1 MGSRRTRILAADR
14 GARVDQRIEHADGTT
29 LAAHWAQPTSTGS
42 VPALVVCHDFPTPPR
57 GSLASGLTF
66 PEFADRIA
74 TQAGWRVLTF
84 NFRGTGG
91 SAGDFSIGGWRADL
105 RLAVEK
111 VLEVPET
118 LGVWILGTGVGGAL
132 ALDVAAED
140 PRVRGVA
147 ALGAPANLSDWSRD
161 ASRFVRHCRRM
172 SVFQSETGPP
182 DLGAW
187 AREIASVDSE
197 ASARALA
204 PRPLLLLHGTDD
216 DVVSTSDSQL
226 LAEAHGSAELRIIGN
241 AGRRLRH
248 DPRAVASVLGW
259 LDRQII

>member
-1 MGSRRTRILAADR
+1 M
-14 GARVDQRIEHADGTT
+14 DQHIEHADGTT

-42 VPALVVCHDFPTPPR
+42 VPALVLCHDFPTPPR

-74 TQAGWRVLTF
+74 AQAGWRVLTF

-91 SAGDFSIGGWRADL
+91 STGDFSIGGWNADV

-118 LGVWILGTGVGGAL
+118 LGAWILGAGVGGAL
-132 ALDVAAED
+132 ALGVGATDH
-140 PRVRGVA
+140 RVRGIA
-147 ALGAPANLSDWSRD
+147 ALGAPANLADWSRD
-161 ASRFVRHCRRM
+161 ASRFARHCRRM
-172 SVFQSETGPP
+172 GVFRSEAAPG
-182 DLGAW
+182 DLNAW
-187 AREIASVDSE
+187 AREISTVDSVT
-197 ASARALA
+197 SARAFA

-216 DVVSTSDSQL
+216 DVVSVSDAQL
-226 LAEAHGSAELRIIGN
+226 LAKAHGTAELRIIGN